1 MLDGGGCTMIS
12 ALLNR
17 VVSGALGTIMTFG
30 SAGGMARHPG
40 GSLLIMGAG
49 ALDWHNAVIP

>member
-1 MLDGGGCTMIS
+1 MIS